1 MPILAGKV
9 FPGKSWSEE
18 RFWEAELPE
27 ENSNMRKI
35 KQRRDYSQFNSLGL
49 LDKLPI
55 DSKLIW
61 ASESSCLIIFT
72 EHLQWL
78 LLWK

>member
-35 KQRRDYSQFNSLGL
+35 KQRSL
-49 LDKLPI
+49 I
-55 DSKLIW
+55 
-61 ASESSCLIIFT
+61 
-72 EHLQWL
+72 H
-78 LLWK
+78 